1 MTDSRQEAD
10 NGGDGRDKAVEARRL
25 AEQGLHEQ
33 AMGHIAAAD
42 LLLTQAQEL
51 DPEAVAIV
59 LQEHDAAR
67 AAHARDQPTADP
79 DAERVLPANTSRPG
93 RQSQSV

>member
-33 AMGHIAAAD
+33 AMGHIAEAD

-59 LQEHDAAR
+59 LEEHDAAR
-67 AAHARDQPTADP
+67 AADARDQPTADQDVKRALPRITSGP
-79 DAERVLPANTSRPG
+79 D
-93 RQSQSV
+93 RQSRS